1 MVDTFSGRLAIQQRV
16 LPFYRAPFF
25 DELAGSCPA
34 GMELFA
40 GLPRT
45 DEAIETVDH
54 LDVARLVSATNIHLM
69 RGSLYM
75 CLQPGFIDWLEKF
88 QPDALIIEANP
99 RYLSTP
105 SAIRWMKSRHKPV
118 IGWGLGAPG
127 ITGSFAGFQRQSRS
141 RFLNQLDAVI
151 AYSQQGAEE
160 YTACGIPPGKI
171 FVAPNSASFRPK
183 NEPPERSSK
192 FDGRP
197 KVLFVGRIQARKRL
211 DLLFDACAALPQN
224 LRPEITVV
232 GDGPERT
239 ILEKTAFEK
248 YPSTVFVGM
257 KTGME
262 LDPYFRRADLF
273 VLPGTGGLAVQQAMS
288 YGLPVIVA
296 EGDGTQSQLV
306 RPENGWQVAPGS
318 LSDLTGTLAAALSDL
333 SGLREKGLESF
344 RIVRDEINIEKM
356 VDVFLTA
363 IRSVS
368 QP

>member
-1 MVDTFSGRLAIQQRV
+1 LAIQQRV

-54 LDVARLVSATNIHLM
+54 LDVARLVSAKNIHLL
-69 RGSLYM
+69 RGSMYI
-75 CLQPGFIDWLEKF
+75 CLQPGFQHWLENF

-127 ITGSFAGFQRQSRS
+127 ITGSFSGLRTQSRV

-151 AYSQQGAEE
+151 AYSRQGAEE
-160 YTACGIPPGKI
+160 YAACGIPESKI
-171 FVAPNSASFRPK
+171 FVAPNSASFRPE
-183 NEPPERSSK
+183 NTPLERPSGHE
-192 FDGRP
+192 GRP
-197 KVLFVGRIQARKRL
+197 RVLFVGRLQVRKRL
-211 DLLFDACAALPQN
+211 DLLFNACAALPVN
-224 LRPEITVV
+224 LQPEITIV
-232 GDGPERT
+232 GDGPDRAM
-239 ILEKTAFEK
+239 LEKIAAER
-248 YPSTVFVGM
+248 YPSAVFVGT
-257 KTGME
+257 KTGSE
-262 LDPYFRRADLF
+262 LDPFFQRADLF

-288 YGLPVIVA
+288 FGLPVVVA

-306 RPENGWQVAPGS
+306 RPENGWLVNPDN
-318 LSDLTGTLAAALSDL
+318 LSDLTRTLASALSDPAA
-333 SGLREKGLESF
+333 LRKKGLESF